1 MGTHDGVVT
10 GRPQFRHPH
19 VLGCP
24 GGGGILLASSTH
36 GEICEPQNR
45 SCHYK
50 MCSRRKH
57 KKPGNWWKLDESSS
71 TKCFRQ
77 KVAPSNLPL
86 QNVNGQIARLRI
98 KRSRKHYKMLSKKI
112 WWYYTMKKIYTL
124 LQTGDPCHTQSYRL
138 KPPNCFVQHT
148 RATVL
153 YSKLPGDRIC
163 KIN

>member
-50 MCSRRKH
+50 MCSRRNH

-98 KRSRKHYKMLSKKI
+98 KRSRKHYKMLSKKNMMI
-112 WWYYTMKKIYTL
+112 LYYEKNLYTL
-124 LQTGDPCHTQSYRL
+124 TNWRSLSHTI
-138 KPPNCFVQHT
+138 VQIE
-148 RATVL
+148 AP
-153 YSKLPGDRIC
+153 KLLC
-163 KIN
+163 TAHKSNSSV